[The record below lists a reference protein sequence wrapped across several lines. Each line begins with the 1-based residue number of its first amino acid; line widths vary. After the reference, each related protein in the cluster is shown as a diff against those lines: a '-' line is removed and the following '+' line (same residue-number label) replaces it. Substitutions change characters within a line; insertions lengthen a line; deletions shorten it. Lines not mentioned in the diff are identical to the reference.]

1 VAFILL
7 GEFFMSSHDTII
19 ALSTPPGV
27 SALAVIRLSGPDV
40 ISYTNALLE
49 SPRDWQPQR
58 AVFVHLREG
67 SGKDSRLLDEAVAT
81 YWKGPHSFTGED
93 TMEISCHG
101 NPLIAQ
107 NILQAY
113 IRLGARPAEPG
124 EFTQRAFL
132 NGRLDLTQAE
142 AVLDIVHAS
151 TQRALSGAQAMKEGR
166 LAEKLNQ
173 LRQQLIDLLAHL
185 EAYIDFP
192 DEDIQPDT
200 GAAFLNR
207 VEAMR
212 KEVQTLLSTAPLGRI
227 LREGIATAIVG
238 APNVGKSS
246 LLNALLRESR
256 AIVSPIPGT
265 TRDTIEAECNLR
277 GFRLV
282 LVDTAGQRETKD
294 EIETEGVRRAQSA
307 AGRAELILH
316 VVEAPVAP
324 KPFDA
329 ELAHSLEGKLYVRI
343 ANKADLGCELAHAG
357 GGAILVSTLTG
368 AGLSELEDAIE
379 KLLIGSQQPASTG
392 WLTINARQEAALQRA
407 LAAFD
412 RAATGLADKSA
423 PELVS
428 VDLRAALH
436 EIGQIVGLSTNE
448 DILDQLFKNFCIGK

>member
-1 VAFILL
+1 
-7 GEFFMSSHDTII
+7 MSTADTII
-19 ALSTPPGV
+19 ALSTPPGI

-40 ISYTNALLE
+40 TAYTNALLA
-49 SPRDWQPQR
+49 SPRKWEPQH
-58 AVFVHLREG
+58 AVFVHLRDNSE
-67 SGKDSRLLDEAVAT
+67 DNHLLDEAVAT
-81 YWKGPHSFTGED
+81 YWKGPRSFTGED

-142 AVLDIVHAS
+142 AVLDLIHAS
-151 TQRALSGAQAMKEGR
+151 TQRALTGAQAMKEGR
-166 LAEKLNQ
+166 LAEKLNE
-173 LRQQLIDLLAHL
+173 LRLQLIDLLAHL

-192 DEDIQPDT
+192 DEDIKPDT
-200 GAAFLNR
+200 GATFRNR
-207 VEAMR
+207 VETMR
-212 KEVQTLLSTAPLGRI
+212 TEVDALLCTAPLGRI
-227 LREGIATAIVG
+227 LREGITTAIIG

-256 AIVSPIPGT
+256 AIVSAIPGT

-277 GFRLV
+277 GFRLL
-282 LVDTAGQRETKD
+282 LVDTAGQRETSD

-307 AGRAELILH
+307 AERAELILH
-316 VVEAPVAP
+316 VVEAPAP
-324 KPFDA
+324 PSALDKEIAQALNGKP
-329 ELAHSLEGKLYVRI
+329 YVRI
-343 ANKADLGCELAHAG
+343 ANKSDLGCHSANAHTD
-357 GGAILVSTLTG
+357 AILLSTITG
-368 AGLSELEDAIE
+368 EGLSQLEDAIE
-379 KLLIGSQQPASTG
+379 KLLVGSQQPANTG

-407 LAAFD
+407 IAGLN
-412 RAATGLADKSA
+412 RAAAGLANEIA

-428 VDLRAALH
+428 IDLRAALN
-436 EIGQIVGLSTNE
+436 EIGQIVGLATNE